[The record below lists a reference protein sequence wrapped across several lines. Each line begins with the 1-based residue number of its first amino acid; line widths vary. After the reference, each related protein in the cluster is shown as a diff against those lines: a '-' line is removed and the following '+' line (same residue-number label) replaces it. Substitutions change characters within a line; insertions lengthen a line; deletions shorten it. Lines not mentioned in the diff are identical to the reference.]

1 MSRICC
7 PMCGSDEIETIQ
19 QEASF
24 TPPPNSTFPKPPMH
38 NLMQY
43 VVNYAAMGASGVRLI
58 RGQKPVI
65 YVIGA
70 LVGGAIGCAACFLN
84 HMQEQIAEPTLK
96 ESSRPHTLYEC
107 LECEYRFAMK
117 FEQGEQRFNA
127 QQHSYFK

>member
-1 MSRICC
+1 MKS
-7 PMCGSDEIETIQ
+7 SDEIETIQ

-70 LVGGAIGCAACFLN
+70 LVGGAIGAYVGA
-84 HMQEQIAEPTLK
+84 
-96 ESSRPHTLYEC
+96 
-107 LECEYRFAMK
+107 
-117 FEQGEQRFNA
+117 QRYSETQLRQVLGGVLLLA
-127 QQHSYFK
+127 SFKLFFT